1 MKPTRC
7 LSLFFLLFAIGCAE
21 AQRPAG
27 AGGDDAPT
35 PTTNEAPTSSETPKP
50 AEQSANTAQP
60 TLGAEVFCKAAQGR
74 DLPGVVRL
82 IRALEWDDKRVGY
95 IAKSLAL
102 NNGTAFVEV
111 WKKGDADFAA
121 FVLANGI
128 SESDLQRATGY
139 VLMFEKVDAAIVT
152 AKLKD
157 IVGEKELQALV
168 AKPYARDVVA
178 LPQNI
183 AMTGKLEKRDNID
196 FLTVKGSAAE
206 RGYAHGKL
214 LGSSIVKLLQQVS
227 KDLVYL
233 MSAGKN
239 YEQIRV
245 LQYTSF
251 DFTADEMTEM
261 AAMLRGIEETVP
273 EAERKIGD
281 RFIDLVDLQACNTV
295 ADWVRFGCSS
305 CSIFGKL
312 APEEG
317 PVVIRNLDY
326 LVDTQQLTTAMPLLL
341 LHIPGNGRKA
351 WLSATWPGL
360 IGVYSAMNEEGV
372 VMLIHDS
379 NGSGS
384 RHVGLVPRSFG
395 PRDAIERTGAGDKAI
410 DELATILRSHTTFSG
425 SNFHCAAP
433 DGKGGMQ
440 AAVLEYDGQEKDEEG
455 VTVRRSGDTGE
466 KGDYIIATN
475 HYCKRKSDK
484 GMFPSTTKRYRELET
499 AMNERA
505 ASNTRVKDGELASV
519 LEGVEMDHGVVK
531 TLHSVYIYPVKRT
544 FGIAFADADSPAPR
558 EKRMSFN
565 VPDMVKQ
572 ASNN

>member
-196 FLTVKGSAAE
+196 FLTVKGSAA
-206 RGYAHGKL
+206 
-214 LGSSIVKLLQQVS
+214 
-227 KDLVYL
+227 
-233 MSAGKN
+233 
-239 YEQIRV
+239 
-245 LQYTSF
+245 
-251 DFTADEMTEM
+251 
-261 AAMLRGIEETVP
+261 
-273 EAERKIGD
+273 
-281 RFIDLVDLQACNTV
+281 
-295 ADWVRFGCSS
+295 
-305 CSIFGKL
+305 
-312 APEEG
+312 
-317 PVVIRNLDY
+317 
-326 LVDTQQLTTAMPLLL
+326 
-341 LHIPGNGRKA
+341 
-351 WLSATWPGL
+351 
-360 IGVYSAMNEEGV
+360 
-372 VMLIHDS
+372 
-379 NGSGS
+379 
-384 RHVGLVPRSFG
+384 
-395 PRDAIERTGAGDKAI
+395 
-410 DELATILRSHTTFSG
+410 
-425 SNFHCAAP
+425 
-433 DGKGGMQ
+433 
-440 AAVLEYDGQEKDEEG
+440 
-455 VTVRRSGDTGE
+455 
-466 KGDYIIATN
+466 
-475 HYCKRKSDK
+475 
-484 GMFPSTTKRYRELET
+484 
-499 AMNERA
+499 
-505 ASNTRVKDGELASV
+505 
-519 LEGVEMDHGVVK
+519 
-531 TLHSVYIYPVKRT
+531 
-544 FGIAFADADSPAPR
+544 
-558 EKRMSFN
+558 
-565 VPDMVKQ
+565 
-572 ASNN
+572 